1 MTTLVIGYKNYSSW
15 SLRPW
20 LALKAAGI
28 AFEEKLIVLN
38 QPDTKAKLLEVSPA
52 GLVPVL
58 IDDDGLTI
66 WDSLAI
72 IEWAAENAKT
82 PLWPEDPKARAIAR
96 SVSAEMHSGFYQLRK
111 HCPMNIRRIN
121 PPRERDEAV
130 MKDVQRIDGIWN
142 DCRNRFGA
150 NGPFLFGAFSGA
162 DCMYAPVVTRIRSFS
177 LPVSDVS
184 KAYMDAVLNH
194 PAFLE
199 WEAASKAEPWT
210 NPNSEVD

>member
-1 MTTLVIGYKNYSSW
+1 MNCSLSS
-15 SLRPW
+15 SSVCRSARTFSHASRFSRVSHPRP
-20 LALKAAGI
+20 I
-28 AFEEKLIVLN
+28 
-38 QPDTKAKLLEVSPA
+38 
-52 GLVPVL
+52 
-58 IDDDGLTI
+58 
-66 WDSLAI
+66 
-72 IEWAAENAKT
+72 
-82 PLWPEDPKARAIAR
+82 RAIAR

-162 DCMYAPVVTRIRSFS
+162 DCMYAPVVTRVRSFS

-199 WEAASKAEPWT
+199 WEAASKVEPWT

>member
-1 MTTLVIGYKNYSSW
+1 MTTLVIGNKNYSSW

-20 LALKAAGI
+20 LALKAGGI
-28 AFEEKLIVLN
+28 AFDEKLIVLN
-38 QPDTKAKLLEVSPA
+38 QPDSKAKLLDASPA

-58 IDDDGLTI
+58 VTDGGLTV

-72 IEWAAENAKT
+72 IEWAAEQAKV
-82 PLWPEDPKARAIAR
+82 PLWPTDENARAIAR
-96 SVSAEMHSGFYQLRK
+96 SVSAEMHSGFFPLRK

-121 PPRERDEAV
+121 AARERDEAV
-130 MKDVQRIDGIWN
+130 MKDAQRIDEIWS
-142 DCRNRFGA
+142 DCRKRFGA
-150 NGPFLFGAFSGA
+150 GGPYLFGAFSGA
-162 DCMYAPVVTRIRSFS
+162 DCMYAPVVTRLRTYS
-177 LPVSDVS
+177 LPVSDAS

-199 WEAASKAEPWT
+199 WEAAGKAEPWT

>member
-162 DCMYAPVVTRIRSFS
+162 DCMYAPVVTRVRSFS

-199 WEAASKAEPWT
+199 WEAASKVEPWT

>member
-1 MTTLVIGYKNYSSW
+1 MTTLVIGNKNYSSW

-28 AFEEKLIVLN
+28 SFEEKLIVLN
-38 QPDTKAKLLEVSPA
+38 QPDSKAKLLEASPA

-58 IDDDGLTI
+58 VDDGLTI

-72 IEWAAENAKT
+72 IEWAAERAKT
-82 PLWPEDPKARAIAR
+82 PLWPQDASARAIAR
-96 SVSAEMHSGFYQLRK
+96 SVSAEMHSGFYHLRK
-111 HCPMNIRRIN
+111 NCPMNIRRIN
-121 PPRERDEAV
+121 PARERDEAV
-130 MKDVQRIDGIWN
+130 MADVKRIDEIWS
-142 DCRNRFGA
+142 DCRKRFGA
-150 NGPFLFGAFSGA
+150 GGPFLFGALSGA

>member
-1 MTTLVIGYKNYSSW
+1 MTTLVIGNKNYSSW

-20 LALKAAGI
+20 LALKAAEI
-28 AFEEKLIVLN
+28 PFEEKLIVLN
-38 QPDTKAKLLEVSPA
+38 QPDTRDQLLQASRA

-58 IDDDGLTI
+58 VDPDGMTI

-72 IEWAAENAKT
+72 IEWAAERAKV

-96 SVSAEMHSGFYQLRK
+96 SVSAEMHSGFFHLRK
-111 HCPMNIRRIN
+111 QCPMNIRRIN
-121 PPRERDEAV
+121 PPKERDDAV
-130 MKDVQRIDGIWN
+130 IKDVIRIDEMWR
-142 DCRNRFGA
+142 DCRQRFGEG
-150 NGPFLFGAFSGA
+150 GPFLFGAFSGA
-162 DCMYAPVVTRIRSFS
+162 DCMYAPVVTRFRSFS
-177 LPVSDVS
+177 LPVSDES

-199 WEAASKAEPWT
+199 WEEASKNEPWT